1 MKETVPHLGAA
12 VARELLLRSGVDP
25 KELDAV
31 ICGCVGQ
38 PFDAAN
44 VGRVIALR
52 AGIGLDVPAHTTAR
66 NCASGMESVTSAIS
80 AIHCHPRPLC

>member
-1 MKETVPHLGAA
+1 MNSFANAYTGRRVLVTGHTGFKGAWLALWLQHLGAA
-12 VARELLLRSGVDP
+12 VARELLLRANVDP

-44 VGRVIALR
+44 VGHIVQTI
-52 AGIGLDVPAHTTAR
+52 T
-66 NCASGMESVTSAIS
+66 NSE
-80 AIHCHPRPLC
+80 PRKLLQNL

>member
-1 MKETVPHLGAA
+1 MSGPLKHAPLRSIVIAAGLRAPQAKAGGAYMKETVPHLGAA

-38 PFDAAN
+38 PFDA
-44 VGRVIALR
+44 
-52 AGIGLDVPAHTTAR
+52 
-66 NCASGMESVTSAIS
+66 
-80 AIHCHPRPLC
+80 